1 MVTFCSEGKLYT
13 IRINFVT
20 LCIHIET
27 VNLSDGVYELVPAAE
42 DAVAEGNLTLTDL
55 NQDPDQRPEEPKANR
70 DSAQKGKPRCII
82 LFIFTRFYVHIF
94 N

>member
-1 MVTFCSEGKLYT
+1 MVTFCSEGKLYS

-42 DAVAEGNLTLTDL
+42 DAEGNLTLTDL
-55 NQDPDQRPEEPKANR
+55 NQDPDQRPEEPKVVS
-70 DSAQKGKPRCII
+70 DSAREGKSRCINPI
-82 LFIFTRFYVHIF
+82 IFAHIST
-94 N
+94 